1 MWVAFIIMVVYME
14 LFIQIDL
21 AISFILQLNVDLDTE
36 DVVILGQGNVA
47 LDVARILL
55 TPNSVLKVGNS
66 VHRYNLQSTI

>member
-1 MWVAFIIMVVYME
+1 ME

-55 TPNSVLKVGNS
+55 TPISVLKVGNS

>member
-1 MWVAFIIMVVYME
+1 MVVYME
-14 LFIQIDL
+14 LSIQIDL
-21 AISFILQLNVDLDTE
+21 AVIFILQLNVDLDTE

-55 TPNSVLKVGNS
+55 TPISVLKVGNS

>member
-1 MWVAFIIMVVYME
+1 ME
-14 LFIQIDL
+14 SSIQIDL
-21 AISFILQLNVDLDTE
+21 AVSFILQLNVDLDTE

-55 TPNSVLKVGNS
+55 TPISVLKVGNS

>member
-1 MWVAFIIMVVYME
+1 ME
-14 LFIQIDL
+14 LSIQIDL
-21 AISFILQLNVDLDTE
+21 AIRFILQLNVDLDTE

>member
-1 MWVAFIIMVVYME
+1 MVVYME
-14 LFIQIDL
+14 LSIQIDL
-21 AISFILQLNVDLDTE
+21 AVSFILQLNVDLDTE

-55 TPNSVLKVGNS
+55 TPISVLKVGNS

>member
-1 MWVAFIIMVVYME
+1 ME
-14 LFIQIDL
+14 LSIQIDL
-21 AISFILQLNVDLDTE
+21 AVSFILQLNVDLDTE

-55 TPNSVLKVGNS
+55 TPISVLKVGNS

>member
-1 MWVAFIIMVVYME
+1 MVVYME
-14 LFIQIDL
+14 LSIQIDL
-21 AISFILQLNVDLDTE
+21 AIRFILQLNVDLDTE

-55 TPNSVLKVGNS
+55 TPISVLKVGNS

>member
-1 MWVAFIIMVVYME
+1 MVVYME

-66 VHRYNLQSTI
+66 VHRYNLQSNLQIHVLV